1 MPYAVVTGATSGLGL
16 AYANVLARERKN
28 LILVARSTD
37 ALEEVSKKLSSEF
50 GVVVIPFV
58 ADLSDAEAVRKLAL
72 TLAEYQLD
80 TLINNAG
87 FGIYDRFQ
95 ESALEEEIALV
106 NLTVI
111 APLILSHE
119 LLRVMSLSPNS
130 LIINIGSLAG
140 WLGAST
146 YSAAKS
152 WTRVFSE
159 ALAFDLRNSN
169 VKVCC
174 VAPGYL
180 ATNFHE
186 SAGNSINAIPKGFV
200 SDPHDIARKSLLKA
214 RKGKLIYV
222 PTFTYS
228 AIALVLQM
236 MPRPIIRQ
244 LSKLR

>member
-1 MPYAVVTGATSGLGL
+1 MPYAVITGATSGLGL
-16 AYANVLARERKN
+16 AYANELAREKRN
-28 LILVARSTD
+28 LILVARSAET
-37 ALEEVSKKLSSEF
+37 LEEVSKKLSSEF
-50 GVVVIPFV
+50 GVVVLPFV
-58 ADLSDAEAVRKLAL
+58 TDLSDAEAVRNLAII
-72 TLAEYQLD
+72 LAEYQID

-95 ESALEEEIALV
+95 ESTLEEEIALV
-106 NLTVI
+106 NLSVI

-119 LLRVMSLSPNS
+119 LVKIMRLSPNS

-152 WTRVFSE
+152 WTKVFSE
-159 ALAFDLRNSN
+159 ALSFDLRNSD

-186 SAGNSINAIPKGFV
+186 SAGNSISTIPQRFV
-200 SDPHDIARKSLLKA
+200 SDPRDIARKSLLKA

-228 AIALVLQM
+228 LIALVLQM
-236 MPRPIIRQ
+236 LPRPIIRR